1 MTVFPGRYTAGNDRE
16 LVVFL
21 IGMRFNGWRGL
32 GNALRV
38 FMTMPK
44 LLAELQRDPA
54 LGLLESRIALE
65 WPVISM
71 TQYWNSFEQLE
82 HYAAA
87 SNNEHLPAWKRFN
100 KLGRAGHGT
109 GIWHETYRIPAGSYE
124 AIYANMPRFGLAKAL
139 DHHPVG
145 TGEHRARQRM
155 REEAASPATGP
166 AIADVAENQPLQPM
180 PAD

>member
-1 MTVFPGRYTAGNDRE
+1 MAIFPGRYTASNDRE

-32 GNALRV
+32 GNALRI
-38 FMTMPK
+38 FMEMPK
-44 LLAELQRDPA
+44 MLAELQREPT
-54 LGLLESRIALE
+54 LGLLESRLALE
-65 WPVISM
+65 WPVISI

-100 KLGRAGHGT
+100 KLGRAGEGA

-139 DHHPVG
+139 DHHQIG
-145 TGEHRARQRM
+145 AGEQRARQRM
-155 REEAASPATGP
+155 QEKAGSPETGNASAR
-166 AIADVAENQPLQPM
+166 VAENAAL
-180 PAD
+180 

>member
-1 MTVFPGRYTAGNDRE
+1 MTVFPGRYAAVNDRE

-44 LLAELQRDPA
+44 MLAELQRDPA

-100 KLGRAGHGT
+100 TLGRAGHGT
-109 GIWHETYRIPAGSYE
+109 GVWHETYRIPARSYE
-124 AIYANMPRFGLAKAL
+124 AIYVNMPRFGLAKAL
-139 DHHPVG
+139 DHHQVG
-145 TGEHRARQRM
+145 AGEHRARQRM
-155 REEAASPATGP
+155 RQEAASPAAGHT
-166 AIADVAENQPLQPM
+166 IAGVAESQPLQPL